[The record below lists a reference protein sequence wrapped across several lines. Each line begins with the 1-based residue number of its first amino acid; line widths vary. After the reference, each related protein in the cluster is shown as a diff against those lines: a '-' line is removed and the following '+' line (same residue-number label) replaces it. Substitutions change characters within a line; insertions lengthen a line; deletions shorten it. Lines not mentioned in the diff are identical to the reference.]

1 MGHRSVKNC
10 LEIQGIM
17 HPESLIKASLQVN
30 ADEIKRG
37 PREKRNQHAVVAAVL
52 AVAVVLMAAPLK
64 TRKHP
69 A

>member
-1 MGHRSVKNC
+1 
-10 LEIQGIM
+10 M

-37 PREKRNQHAVVAAVL
+37 PREKRNPHAVVAAVL